1 MSAPTCEARRAPPA
15 ADEPTRQ
22 PWWRAAPACSLV
34 VAATLAVFAFERALP
49 LFAPQVGTEAWLW
62 NTPPLVTQRLFVWQ
76 VLTASFVHAGPL
88 HLGVNL
94 FFVIWLGPRLEASLG
109 SLRFGLFYLA
119 AGVFAYAFYDLSAHA
134 LGDARTTGGASA
146 NVLALVTLHVLRFPD
161 YVVPLYGV
169 LRVPLGWILLLFVI
183 SDASSLLFEG
193 ETAWVNNLVHLG
205 GIAFAL
211 ACWSLLLRRRTAR

>member
-1 MSAPTCEARRAPPA
+1 MSAQACGARAAPPA
-15 ADEPTRQ
+15 ASEPARRR
-22 PWWRAAPACSLV
+22 WRAAPACTLV
-34 VAATLAVFAFERALP
+34 VAANLVVFAFERALAI
-49 LFAPQVGTEAWLW
+49 FAPHVGTEAWLW
-62 NTPPLVTQRLFVWQ
+62 NTPPLVTGRLWLWQ
-76 VLTASFVHAGPL
+76 LVTASFVHAGL
-88 HLGVNL
+88 VHLGVNL
-94 FFVIWLGPRLEASLG
+94 FFVAWLGPRLEASLG
-109 SLRFGLFYLA
+109 SLRFALFYLA
-119 AGVFAYAFYDLSAHA
+119 AGVFAYGFYDVSALA

-183 SDASSLLFEG
+183 SDASSLAFE

-211 ACWSLLLRRRTAR
+211 VYWTLLDRSRGRA